1 MVGEIL
7 KSWWH
12 NGRSAPLYFYRDR
25 DGREVDLLIDQDNLL
40 YPIEIKKTAT
50 PSRRSMQAFQ
60 ALGSL
65 GRAVGPGA
73 VVCLCETDVPL
84 SAEVTAIPLGY
95 L

>member
-1 MVGEIL
+1 
-7 KSWWH
+7 
-12 NGRSAPLYFYRDR
+12 
-25 DGREVDLLIDQDNLL
+25 
-40 YPIEIKKTAT
+40 
-50 PSRRSMQAFQ
+50 MQAFR

>member
-1 MVGEIL
+1 M
-7 KSWWH
+7 
-12 NGRSAPLYFYRDR
+12 R
-25 DGREVDLLIDQDNLL
+25 
-40 YPIEIKKTAT
+40 
-50 PSRRSMQAFQ
+50 AFQ

-84 SAEVTAIPLGY
+84 SAEATAIPLGY